1 MKDFK
6 FVVRTKPDEETIKEF
21 HKVLAQA
28 LIDKYGIE
36 VMKSIIKESDRFGD
50 GDDDI

>member
-21 HKVLAQA
+21 HKVLAQS
-28 LIDKYGIE
+28 LINKYGIE
-36 VMKSIIKESDRFGD
+36 VMKEVIYLSKDKR
-50 GDDDI
+50 